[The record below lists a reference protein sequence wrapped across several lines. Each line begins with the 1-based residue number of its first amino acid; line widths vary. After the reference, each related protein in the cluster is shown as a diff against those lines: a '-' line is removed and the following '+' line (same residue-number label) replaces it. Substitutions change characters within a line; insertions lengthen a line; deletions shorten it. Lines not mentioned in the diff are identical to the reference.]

1 MLINDREEVLLIDS
15 YEIPYFKE
23 PVRRWIGYDRGYI
36 ENGDLLIWIQNR
48 PPSLGWER
56 VYKRLFNELPAK
68 AGEASDYLLGVGIFG
83 EDDVQPIIKWSE
95 KGIALNTVFNGREIA
110 VVANPEN
117 GLKIT
122 LDGKLY
128 DFELTGSGGQLIVF
142 AGDSLKYFLPPETK
156 EDGIIRLSQS
166 LEYDAYIDRE
176 KLCRQPFFLRDLL
189 ESEIF
194 QALCPSG
201 GAMPLEQVLVWQ
213 GQRLFIRRNQLDPER
228 QEIQITAAR
237 DLDRSIVRLYD
248 IKASLAAP
256 ENAEQ
261 NLVLD
266 FHSIISRSA
275 AMRRIKDLLG
285 RVSTT
290 NASVLLLG
298 ESGTGKTMIAQE
310 IHKKSKRA
318 LMPFI
323 VINCAA
329 IPENLIESELFGYEE
344 GAFTGARRTGKKGYF
359 EMADGGTIFLDEIG
373 ELPLPS
379 QGRLLEVLQNKS
391 FYRVGGNKKIEVNV
405 RIIAAT
411 NQDIERF
418 VEEKIFRRDLFYRL
432 NVFPVRVPPLRERLD
447 DIDLLSRNIL
457 PRICSRLEIEPLVLS
472 NEAIEQLKSYEWPG
486 NVRELENVLEQA
498 AILCEGRVIRSKHLM
513 MKKEDSVPMDLKNQV
528 DAFERQLI
536 MKVLAVTGSNKA
548 QTARVLDIGRTTLFE
563 KMKKYNIEG

>member
-15 YEIPYFKE
+15 NEIPYFKE
-23 PVRRWIGYDRGYI
+23 PVRRWIGYDRGRI
-36 ENGDLLIWIQNR
+36 ENGDLLIWVQQKAA
-48 PPSLGWER
+48 PLDLDR
-56 VYKRLFNELPAK
+56 VYKRLFNEQMTRDRDQ
-68 AGEASDYLLGVGIFG
+68 AGFLLGVGIYG
-83 EDDVQPIIKWSE
+83 EEDVQPIIKWSDGE
-95 KGIALNTVFNGREIA
+95 AALNTVFNGREIA
-110 VVANPEN
+110 VTAKAED
-117 GLKIT
+117 GLKII
-122 LDGKLY
+122 LDGKRY
-128 DFELTGSGGQLIVF
+128 EFELGGFGGQLVVF
-142 AGDSLKYFLPPETK
+142 AGDSLKYFLPPEMDEERIVFLCK
-156 EDGIIRLSQS
+156 NLDFEP
-166 LEYDAYIDRE
+166 YIDRDR
-176 KLCRQPFFLRDLL
+176 LCVQPVFLRDLL
-189 ESEIF
+189 ETEIYLACSPNGA
-194 QALCPSG
+194 ALPV
-201 GAMPLEQVLVWQ
+201 EQVLVWQ

-228 QEIQITAAR
+228 QEIQISAGR
-237 DLDRSIVRLYD
+237 DLDRAIVRLYD
-248 IKASLAAP
+248 IKASLAPP
-256 ENAEQ
+256 ENAER

-275 AMRRIKDLLG
+275 AMRRIKDLLS

-344 GAFTGARRTGKKGYF
+344 GAFTGAKRTGKKGYF